1 MMMSSAMSTACQN
14 HIRII
19 HVRVQCNIACLQ
31 TYCTSTYF
39 LMKWIVLLLVL
50 GYFVLSGFGPTILQM
65 NHALARRRSLTSAE
79 ASGAAAADEGS
90 PSNLTGGFRC
100 VGGGQS
106 NDGSGGSTIKRT
118 G

>member
-19 HVRVQCNIACLQ
+19 HVRVHCNIACLQ

-50 GYFVLSGFGPTILQM
+50 GYFTMISCTFRIRTYNSANEPCS
-65 NHALARRRSLTSAE
+65 RSPQVF
-79 ASGAAAADEGS
+79 D
-90 PSNLTGGFRC
+90 
-100 VGGGQS
+100 VGGGVG
-106 NDGSGGSTIKRT
+106 GSGGGRGVAVKLDGRFPLRRRRAE
-118 G
+118 